1 MNTRPQFSPAD
12 AERILQKQYGIAGKT
27 RPLPSYD
34 DQNFQVITADASYV
48 LKISSLADTVDLLSL
63 QNRAMAHLQTTL
75 GNVCMKPIPTNDGQL
90 ITTASQ
96 NEQTYLLRLL
106 TWVDGTPYGKIDT
119 LSPNFHHNLGR
130 FTGQI
135 DLALASIT
143 HPASQ
148 RISIWDLAQ
157 AHLIHP
163 YLSAIADPARR
174 AMVTRFLDEYERRV
188 QPQLPDLRQ
197 QIIHNDVNEY
207 NVLSDGEQITG
218 IIDFGD
224 VIHSA
229 MVCEIAIAAAY
240 AMLGQDNGQQ
250 EVAWQTAVSVI
261 SGYHSVN
268 PLTEQEVELLFN
280 LVTMRLCTSVTMSS
294 HHAKLE
300 PENEYIPISAKAAW
314 AALTALDAINPDAAL
329 TQLRQ
334 GCGFPMPTIPLSNA
348 EIITLRERHLAPSLS
363 LSYND
368 PLHIVRGRGQYLY
381 AENGRCYLDAV
392 NNVPHVGH
400 NHPRVVEAGQ
410 RQMALL
416 NTNSRYLHATIVS
429 YAARLAAL
437 FPDPLSV
444 VYFVNSGSEAN
455 ELALRLARTHTG
467 RHDLIAIDGAYHG
480 NTGELINISSYK
492 FAGAGGQGAPPYV
505 RTVPMP
511 DPYRGEFKGYGVENG
526 RLYAQ
531 SIHNTIAQM
540 ENPPAAF
547 IAEALLGCGGQ
558 IVLPDGYLA
567 AAYAH
572 ARAAGA
578 LCIAD
583 EVQIGFGRV
592 GSHWWGFQTQGVVPD
607 IVTLGKP
614 MGNGHPLAAVVTTP
628 AIARSFANGMEYF
641 NTFGGNAVSCAIG
654 TAVLDVIEDENLR
667 ENALAVG
674 DYLLNGLRHLQ
685 TQFPLIGDVR
695 GRGLYIG
702 AELVRDQQ
710 TLEPADTE
718 ATFIANK
725 MKEAGVLISTDGPFH
740 NVLKIKPP
748 LVFTK
753 VNADELLRELTAVLQ
768 KHFPIDG

>member
-1 MNTRPQFSPAD
+1 MTNHNRPNFSPAD
-12 AERILQKQYGIAGKT
+12 AERILQNQYNIVAEA
-27 RPLPSYD
+27 RLLPSYD
-34 DQNFQVITADASYV
+34 DQNFEVMGQNGRFV
-48 LKISSLADTVDLLSL
+48 LKISSLADDRPILSL
-63 QNRAMAHLQTTL
+63 QNGAMAHLQATL
-75 GNVCMKPIPTNDGQL
+75 RNSCMKPIPTGDGKF
-90 ITTASQ
+90 ITTAAQ
-96 NEQTYLLRLL
+96 NGQTYLLRLL
-106 TWVDGTPYGKIDT
+106 TWVDGTPYAKIDT
-119 LSPNFHHNLGR
+119 LAPDFYINLGR
-130 FTGQI
+130 FTGQM
-135 DLALASIT
+135 DRALADYA
-143 HPASQ
+143 HPAGK
-148 RISIWDLAQ
+148 RDLFWDLAQ
-157 AHLIHP
+157 AHHARA
-163 YLSAIADPARR
+163 YLPSIADADKR
-174 AMVTRFLDEYERRV
+174 AMVTRFFDEYERRV
-188 QPQLPDLRQ
+188 QPQLPSLRQ
-197 QIIHNDVNEY
+197 QIIHGDMNDH
-207 NVLSDGEQITG
+207 NVLSDGQTVTG
-218 IIDFGD
+218 VIDFGD
-224 VIHSA
+224 IVQSA
-229 MVCEIAIAAAY
+229 MVCEVAITAAY
-240 AMLGQDNGQQ
+240 GMFGPMGG
-250 EVAWQTAVSVI
+250 WQTAVSII
-261 SGYHSVN
+261 SSYHSVN
-268 PLTEQEVELLFN
+268 PLTEQEIELLFN
-280 LVTMRLCTSVTMSS
+280 LVAMRLCVSVAASS

-300 PENEYIPISAKAAW
+300 PDNAYITISAQGAW
-314 AALTALDAINPDAAL
+314 AALTALNAISIADALND
-329 TQLRQ
+329 LRQ
-334 GCGFPMPTIPLSNA
+334 ACGLPIPALPLSNA
-348 EIITLRERHLAPSLS
+348 EIIALRQKHLAPSLS
-363 LSYND
+363 LSYD
-368 PLHIVRGRGQYLY
+368 EPLHIVRGRGVYLY
-381 AENGRCYLDAV
+381 DENGRSYLDAV

-416 NTNSRYLHATIVS
+416 NTNSRYLHATIVT

-437 FPDPLSV
+437 FPDPLNV

-505 RTVPMP
+505 RVVPMA

-531 SIHNTIAQM
+531 SVHKTIAEM
-540 ENPPAAF
+540 KNPPAAF

-592 GSHWWGFQTQGVVPD
+592 GSHWWGFETQAVVPD

-628 AIARSFANGMEYF
+628 TIARSFANGMEYF

-667 ENALAVG
+667 QNALTVG
-674 DYLLNGLRHLQ
+674 NYLLDGLRRLQ
-685 TQFPLIGDVR
+685 SRFPLIGDVR

-702 AELVRDQQ
+702 AELVRDRQ
-710 TLEPADTE
+710 TLEPAASE
-718 ATFIANK
+718 AAFIANK
-725 MKEAGVLISTDGPFH
+725 MQKGGVLISTDGPLH

-748 LVFTK
+748 LVFTQA
-753 VNADELLRELTAVLQ
+753 NADELLEVLTAVL
-768 KHFPIDG
+768 DGIKVR